1 MGSMRSYIRYNRS
14 DGAES
19 LWYAVPM
26 HFRPYLTFTGNCA
39 EAFTR
44 YQEIFGGPLDL
55 LTMAEA
61 PGGAP
66 EGIDP
71 DVVMH
76 ASLTTEGGA
85 HLMGADHPDG

>member
-1 MGSMRSYIRYNRS
+1 MPCRCTSGR
-14 DGAES
+14 
-19 LWYAVPM
+19 
-26 HFRPYLTFTGNCA
+26 YLTFTGNYA

-66 EGIDP
+66 EGTDP

-85 HLMGADHPDG
+85 RPHGRRPSCG